1 MMRHPDEGLLQ
12 AYLDS
17 ELVFDEA
24 RDVERHLLHCREC
37 EDHVSAL
44 ARAGTDVSA
53 ALAVLDPDPGSLP
66 EPGAV
71 LWEIRGR
78 RARERSGRHQRR
90 AAVAAG
96 LALVLGAGAAMAFPG
111 SPLRDWL
118 QGEPEPPVAVTMAQ
132 PEEVSLSLALV
143 DGSARVELPVAPAGL
158 RVLARSGASGPLTVA
173 APSGARFEH
182 GAGWI
187 RIHDAASDGV
197 LRLTLPAGAR
207 AIELRIGGTAHR
219 LTPQAEGLR
228 LDGAL
233 QAAPDAAE
241 PGGTAQ
247 WIDLTRALGLSGPEG
262 AR

>member
-12 AYLDS
+12 AYLDR
-17 ELVFDEA
+17 ELGFDEA
-24 RDVERHLLHCREC
+24 RVVERHLLHCLEC
-37 EDHVSAL
+37 DDQLNAL
-44 ARAGTDVSA
+44 ARAGMEVAD
-53 ALAVLDPDPGSLP
+53 ALALLDADPASLP

-118 QGEPEPPVAVTMAQ
+118 QGEPEPPVAVTMTQ

-143 DGSARVELPVAPAGL
+143 DGSARVELPVAPPGL
-158 RVLARSGASGPLTVA
+158 SVLARSGASGALTVA

-187 RIHDAASDGV
+187 RIHDAAPDGV
-197 LRLTLPAGAR
+197 LRLTLPAGAW
-207 AIELRIGGTAHR
+207 AVELRIGGTVHR
-219 LTPQAEGLR
+219 LMPQAEGLR

-233 QAAPDAAE
+233 HPSPDAAE
-241 PGGTAQ
+241 PGDTAQ
-247 WIDLTRALGLSGPEG
+247 WIDLTRALGLPGTEG
-262 AR
+262 IR